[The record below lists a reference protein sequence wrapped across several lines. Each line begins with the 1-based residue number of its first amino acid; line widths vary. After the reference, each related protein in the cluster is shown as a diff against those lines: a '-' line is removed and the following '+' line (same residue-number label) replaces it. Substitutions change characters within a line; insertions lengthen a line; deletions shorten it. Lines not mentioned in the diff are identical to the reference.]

1 MMNLHL
7 TVEDERW
14 FDKEHVNECASAALK
29 VAQKWL
35 IKESIKRLGKDLRIR
50 SSAGRRRVKSGKV
63 KGNQTS
69 VWFGLLPLNVAY
81 IRDFDQAP
89 KGVQSGDAFYKGAFV
104 QSMNNSPLLIWKR
117 TRERPKQPKPR
128 RKPLPKGQT
137 RKRKSPPVEVVRED
151 IHMETSEIV
160 AQLEIELQDVYK
172 EAFLNELHQ

>member
-1 MMNLHL
+1 MMDLHL

-35 IKESIKRLGKDLRIR
+35 TKESIKRLGKELRIR
-50 SSAGRRRVKSGKV
+50 SSSARRRVKSGKI
-63 KGNQTS
+63 KDNQTS
-69 VWFGLLPLNVAY
+69 QWFGLLPLNVAY
-81 IRDFDQAP
+81 IRDFDQVP

-128 RKPLPKGQT
+128 RKPLPKGQA

-151 IHMETSEIV
+151 IQMETSEIV

>member
-1 MMNLHL
+1 MMDLHL

-14 FDKEHVNECASAALK
+14 LDKEHVNQCASAALK
-29 VAQKWL
+29 IAQKWFT
-35 IKESIKRLGKDLRIR
+35 KESIKRLGKDLRIR
-50 SSAGRRRVKSGKV
+50 ASAGRRRVKSGEV

-81 IRDFDQAP
+81 IRDFDQVP

-104 QSMNNSPLLIWKR
+104 QSVNNSPLLIWKR

-128 RKPLPKGQT
+128 RKPLPNGQT
-137 RKRKSPPVEVVRED
+137 RKRKSPPIEVVRED

-160 AQLEIELQDVYK
+160 AQLEVELQDVYK

>member
-1 MMNLHL
+1 MMDLHL

-14 FDKEHVNECASAALK
+14 LDKEHVNQCASAALK

-35 IKESIKRLGKDLRIR
+35 TKESIKRLGKDLRIR
-50 SSAGRRRVKSGKV
+50 SSVGRRRVKSGKV

-81 IRDFDQAP
+81 IRDFDQVP

-104 QSMNNSPLLIWKR
+104 QSMNSSPLLIWKR

-128 RKPLPKGQT
+128 RKPLSKGQT

-160 AQLEIELQDVYK
+160 AQLEVELQDVYK

>member
-1 MMNLHL
+1 MMDLHL

-14 FDKEHVNECASAALK
+14 LDKEHVNQCASAALK
-29 VAQKWL
+29 IAQKWL
-35 IKESIKRLGKDLRIR
+35 TKESIKRLGKDLRIR

-63 KGNQTS
+63 KGNQTR

-81 IRDFDQAP
+81 IRDFDQVP

-128 RKPLPKGQT
+128 RKPLPNGQS

-151 IHMETSEIV
+151 FHMEALEIV
-160 AQLEIELQDVYK
+160 AQLEVDLQDVYK

>member
-1 MMNLHL
+1 MNNVHL
-7 TVEDERW
+7 TVEDEHW
-14 FDKEHVNECASAALK
+14 FDKEHVNKCASAALK

-35 IKESIKRLGKDLRIR
+35 TKESIKRLGQELKIR

-81 IRDFDQAP
+81 IRDFNQVP

-117 TRERPKQPKPR
+117 TRERSTQPKPR

-160 AQLEIELQDVYK
+160 AQLEVELQDVYK
-172 EAFLNELHQ
+172 EAFLDELHQ